1 MSREKRIQQVM
12 STFGKRVIQQSRSN
26 LTKGKRNSSKT
37 LYNSLG
43 YNLDVAKTGNFSL
56 SFEMENYGQ
65 FQDQGVKGAGGTRN
79 TTSKYNRRNNKGKIW
94 KQKAPKSP
102 FSFKEGNKPSVKH
115 FKRWAESKGLNPFA
129 VRESV
134 FRQGITPT
142 QFFSKPFGIEFKKLP
157 TDIVKAFELT
167 QAEFQ
172 KNTQ

>member
-56 SFEMENYGQ
+56 SFEMEDYGEY
-65 FQDQGVKGAGGTRN
+65 QDKGVSGTKKKYATKYKYTTKRPPASAFGNWVVRKGLKGTRDAKGRF
-79 TTSKYNRRNNKGKIW
+79 TSR
-94 KQKAPKSP
+94 
-102 FSFKEGNKPSVKH
+102 
-115 FKRWAESKGLNPFA
+115 KGLQFA
-129 VRESV
+129 IANHIFE
-134 FRQGITPT
+134 QGIKPT

-172 KNTQ
+172 KKIQ

>member
-65 FQDQGVKGAGGTRN
+65 FQD
-79 TTSKYNRRNNKGKIW
+79 
-94 KQKAPKSP
+94 
-102 FSFKEGNKPSVKH
+102 
-115 FKRWAESKGLNPFA
+115 
-129 VRESV
+129 
-134 FRQGITPT
+134 
-142 QFFSKPFGIEFKKLP
+142 
-157 TDIVKAFELT
+157 
-167 QAEFQ
+167 
-172 KNTQ
+172 